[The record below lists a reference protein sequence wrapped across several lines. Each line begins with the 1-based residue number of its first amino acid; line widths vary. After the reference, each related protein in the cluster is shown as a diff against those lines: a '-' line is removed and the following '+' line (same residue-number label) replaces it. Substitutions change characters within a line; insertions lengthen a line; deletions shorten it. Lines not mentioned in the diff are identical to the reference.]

1 VHLNDSKVIPI
12 DEIGQ
17 VPIDDFI
24 LPPRGT
30 STEDQFDLLAH
41 LELEPVKAEDE
52 EAEEE
57 AETGDVEIVQLYKKT
72 LPNIHNFWIK
82 LEPDATEFKNQI

>member
-1 VHLNDSKVIPI
+1 MIPI
-12 DEIGQ
+12 EEIGQ

-41 LELEPVKAEDE
+41 LELEPIKSEEDDGDE
-52 EAEEE
+52 
-57 AETGDVEIVQLYKKT
+57 DVE
-72 LPNIHNFWIK
+72 
-82 LEPDATEFKNQI
+82 